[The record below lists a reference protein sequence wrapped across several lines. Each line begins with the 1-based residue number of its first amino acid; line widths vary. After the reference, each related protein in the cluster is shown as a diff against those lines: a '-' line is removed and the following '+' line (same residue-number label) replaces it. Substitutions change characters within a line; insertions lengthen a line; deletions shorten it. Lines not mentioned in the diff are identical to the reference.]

1 MDPKSRQ
8 TVLSTLDKVQ
18 EYTVFNDLSALEFM
32 KYPANVYLFKFNN
45 RNTRKRC
52 EIRSKLTIK
61 TPERRQ
67 NMFKANKKNTRT
79 TSLTSFWC
87 FYC

>member
-67 NMFKANKKNTRT
+67 NMFKVNKKNTRT
-79 TSLTSFWC
+79 TSLTSVWC